1 MGKNRVPGTAVMR
14 RADAGY
20 EIAQACAREQGLK
33 LPMLQA
39 AACALARMERGGAG
53 VRWRHGV

>member
-1 MGKNRVPGTAVMR
+1 MR